1 VTYLLDTH
9 LLLRAASEPLRL
21 SVTARHLLEDGSSEL
36 LFSPVSLWEIDATRA
51 LGRADYQVDAA
62 LLWRG
67 LVDNGYHE
75 LPLTS
80 EHALA
85 QSSLSEELK
94 DPFDRLL
101 LAQARAEGVT
111 LLTND
116 PGLASWGT
124 PVRRV

>member
-36 LFSPVSLWEIDATRA
+36 LFSPVSLWEIDAKRA